1 MLIIHT
7 MHINDET
14 YNMMRVGLIAGS
26 AALGAALV
34 ATYTDYNVDTT
45 LGMLAIAGGGA
56 VLADTTQ
63 QNIETE
69 WDPFAV
75 LTMNP
80 PTMTGTLGRVIA
92 YALGLYLTQ
101 ARGPVEVAVAVG
113 GTCAAGQLLSN
124 RITDFIFLR

>member
-1 MLIIHT
+1 MQLNQDT
-7 MHINDET
+7 N
-14 YNMMRVGLIAGS
+14 NLLRVGLIAGS

-34 ATYTDYNVDTT
+34 ATYTDYATSTT
-45 LGMLAIAGGGA
+45 FGMLAIAGGGA

-63 QNIETE
+63 QNMDTE

-80 PTMTGTLGRVIA
+80 PTMTGTTGRLIA
-92 YALGLYLTQ
+92 YSLGLYLTG
-101 ARGPVEVAVAVG
+101 ATNAVDVAVAVG

-124 RITDFIFLR
+124 RISDFIFLR